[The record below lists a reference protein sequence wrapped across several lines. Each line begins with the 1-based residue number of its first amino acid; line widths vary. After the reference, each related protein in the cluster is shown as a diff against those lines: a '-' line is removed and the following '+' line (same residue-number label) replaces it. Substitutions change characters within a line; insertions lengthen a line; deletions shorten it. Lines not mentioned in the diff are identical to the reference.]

1 MRSGPSLR
9 NVDSH
14 ALIHEAVLEEAK
26 ELTELLAHCLSRGER
41 EKALEIAWIAVEHWE
56 SRTLQHAQSEEE
68 GLYVEALELKPQ
80 LKDVII
86 ALTRDH
92 QLLRELVAEIKDRL
106 ERGEVDDE
114 VVHRFRALILVDQ
127 LHNRFEE
134 DMVEKEMEAIRHDAS
149 SGPEIDGFAAG

>member
-26 ELTELLAHCLSRGER
+26 ELTELLARCLSRGETD
-41 EKALEIAWIAVEHWE
+41 KALDIAWIAVEHWE

-80 LKDVII
+80 LKDVIT

-92 QLLRELVAEIKDRL
+92 QLLRELVAEIRDCL
-106 ERGEVDDE
+106 ERGEVGDQ
-114 VVHRFRALILVDQ
+114 VVYRFQALILVDQ
-127 LHNRFEE
+127 LHNRYEE
-134 DMVEKEMEAIRHDAS
+134 DMVEKEMEAVRHDAS

>member
-14 ALIHEAVLEEAK
+14 ALIHEAVLEEAR
-26 ELTELLAHCLSRGER
+26 ELTELFARCLSRGEQ
-41 EKALEIAWIAVEHWE
+41 EKAMEIAWIAVEHWE

-68 GLYVEALELKPQ
+68 GLYVEALERNPQ
-80 LKDVII
+80 LKDVIV

-106 ERGEVDDE
+106 EQGEVGEE
-114 VVHRFRALILVDQ
+114 VLQRLQALILVDQ
-127 LHNRFEE
+127 LHNRYEE
-134 DMVEKEMEAIRHDAS
+134 DMVENEMEALRHDAS
-149 SGPEIDGFAAG
+149 SNAEIDGFAAG